1 MAICGIKVFGWAVMD
16 KEKKDL
22 KVRVEILEKENILL
36 KRSLYEFPY

>member
-1 MAICGIKVFGWAVMD
+1 MD

-36 KRSLYEFPY
+36 KRSLYEP